1 MKKTIFMALLMVTV
15 TNVFADSDFFTVTP
29 VKFQINATDAKDKLD
44 DILKYPEGVL
54 KRFKPEGATITNKRV
69 SQNRISFNATKT
81 IMFISKTVMVQGT
94 LDSNEN
100 NRGCA
105 ANESGYD
112 VKLELDGSDAIV
124 LDNIDRLEIKLCVKD
139 NNNSISGVVKP
150 FIYKGRDYSSTT
162 GSIAKGIIEAQVN
175 PLLKALNDEIAS
187 KK

>member
-1 MKKTIFMALLMVTV
+1 MDIPLWYIEKDWIDEKSGRFSPIITDFNRKTQPI
-15 TNVFADSDFFTVTP
+15 
-29 VKFQINATDAKDKLD
+29 IRYKLD

-105 ANESGYD
+105 ANESG
-112 VKLELDGSDAIV
+112 
-124 LDNIDRLEIKLCVKD
+124 
-139 NNNSISGVVKP
+139 SI
-150 FIYKGRDYSSTT
+150 
-162 GSIAKGIIEAQVN
+162 
-175 PLLKALNDEIAS
+175 
-187 KK
+187 